1 MLNLTPDPSLISC
14 QTLIGYGAPN
24 KQNTAGSHGA
34 PLGEEEIQMAK
45 KNMKW
50 NYDKFILP
58 EQVKKDW
65 EEIGK
70 RNIEL
75 SKEWEKQNSLT
86 LNNIK
91 KLMMNY

>member
-1 MLNLTPDPSLISC
+1 
-14 QTLIGYGAPN
+14 
-24 KQNTAGSHGA
+24 
-34 PLGEEEIQMAK
+34 
-45 KNMKW
+45 MKW

-58 EQVKKDW
+58 EQIKKDW

-86 LNNIK
+86 LKKIK
-91 KLMMNY
+91 FQNHPENPENR

>member
-1 MLNLTPDPSLISC
+1 
-14 QTLIGYGAPN
+14 
-24 KQNTAGSHGA
+24 
-34 PLGEEEIQMAK
+34 MAK

-50 NYDKFILP
+50 NYDKFVLP

-75 SKEWEKQNSLT
+75 SKEKQNSLT

-91 KLMMNY
+91 KLMMNYLRILKEEKESINYFLKIRKYL